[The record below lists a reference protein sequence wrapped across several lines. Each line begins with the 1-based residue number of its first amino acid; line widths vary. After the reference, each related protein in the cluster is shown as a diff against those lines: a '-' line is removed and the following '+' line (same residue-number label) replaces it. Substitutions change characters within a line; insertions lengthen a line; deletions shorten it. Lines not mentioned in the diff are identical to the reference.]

1 MHCFENL
8 LGNGLRLDERDETEL
23 TVALRADNLKPESL
37 SEKFCPRNVLRRTGR
52 FVLLGGRRLGGGRHD
67 GTACGSVRRQNPK
80 IASEMSL
87 GRRRRGGQGGQALGP
102 EGTTRAA
109 RRAMKASGS
118 RSTDAVPSDHGFLK
132 SSLTFPSSRIL
143 RRSLARGRRTG
154 AAASARPMAAP
165 PTIPTAPVAK
175 PDFTKLRRSMLTMT
189 FRGTLAQLYRRPP
202 YLPHHCLSE
211 FRLGGDLQEA
221 FNRFEP
227 VFRAVTVASAEERAA
242 DIHHTCCSPV
252 A

>member
-1 MHCFENL
+1 M
-8 LGNGLRLDERDETEL
+8 
-23 TVALRADNLKPESL
+23 ALRADNLKPESF

-87 GRRRRGGQGGQALGP
+87 GRRRRARRSRVGQGQGGQALGP

-189 FRGTLAQLYRRPP
+189 FRGTLAQLYRRPH